1 MPQEAL
7 VRCTVLYSGRVQGV
21 GFRFTAYRIA
31 RQYQVSGFVRNLPDG
46 RVELV
51 AEGRAEQVQTFVSTV
66 QNHMKLSIGRA
77 DVVRSPATNEFA
89 DFEISYA

>member
-1 MPQEAL
+1 LPQETS
-7 VRCTVLYSGRVQGV
+7 VRCTVLYSGQVQGV

-51 AEGRAEQVQTFVSTV
+51 AEGRAEQVETFVSTV
-66 QNHMKLSIGRA
+66 QNHMAPYIGRA

-89 DFEISYA
+89 DFEIGYA